1 MFLVGKNI
9 PSHITSL
16 PATVLNTPFGQMLR
30 PMLDQSM
37 RRITQAP
44 VQEAP
49 ILQQSSK
56 LTKVRNIQRLP
67 ELTSAMSSAAS
78 SCAVIFFTSSTCAPC
93 KLLYPTYDELATT
106 AGDQAVLIKVDINSA
121 QQIAEK
127 YSVHATPTIMTFLHG
142 QKDEEW
148 SGADVNRLKS
158 SVERLIRMAHPPH
171 PHSDL
176 SVFAL
181 VDAASKP
188 VRYTKIPPLDKL
200 ILKLGDIGKDPIVKS
215 IKSFID
221 GLSNSLKQGT
231 LLVAAK
237 HIKTKMVP
245 REPNSSTTTICYFS
259 SQKYQS
265 GSQRII
271 VCAV

>member
-44 VQEAP
+44 VAEASIP
-49 ILQQSSK
+49 QQSHQTLK
-56 LTKVRNIQRLP
+56 TVKVQNIRRLV
-67 ELTSAMSSAAS
+67 ELDSAMANAAT

-93 KLLYPTYDELATT
+93 KLLYPTYDDLAAS
-106 AGDQAVLIKVDINSA
+106 AGDQAVLIKVDIDYA
-121 QQIAEK
+121 QEIAEK

-148 SGADVNRLKS
+148 AGADINRLRS

-176 SVFAL
+176 SVIAL

-200 ILKLGDIGKDPIVKS
+200 MPKLGDIGKDPIVSS
-215 IKSFID
+215 IKSFIA
-221 GLSNSLKQGT
+221 GLNGTLKQGM
-231 LLVAAK
+231 LLIRGNY
-237 HIKTKMVP
+237 HW
-245 REPNSSTTTICYFS
+245 RLNWS
-259 SQKYQS
+259 
-265 GSQRII
+265 
-271 VCAV
+271 